1 MNPKS
6 AHILELPKIL
16 EQLARYAAFSA
27 SVELALDLAPT
38 PYLDEA
44 QDRQQETTEARL
56 LLASHD
62 HVTIGGARDVR
73 GDALAAERGVV
84 LDPQTLLDIR
94 ATLRQ
99 ATTLHRLLS
108 RLNNQFPRLA
118 DIADRLEECTA
129 LQNEIGR
136 VLDDTGEVLD
146 SASPKLA
153 SVRREMRI
161 AFDRLQAKL
170 SNIVHNANNAP
181 YLQETLITQ
190 RHGRYVIPLKAEFK
204 GRIPG
209 IVHDQSASGATYFIE
224 PLSTVELNNRWQ
236 VLRIEERHEVERI
249 LAELTRLIGQEA
261 DTIARNVELL
271 ADIDLALAKARYSI
285 DIHGVAAEIAP
296 AEWPVAGT
304 ADSVP
309 PSRHPLY
316 LARARHPLL
325 PTASVVPIDVYA
337 GATYTVLLV
346 TGPNTGG
353 KTVALKTV
361 GLLAAMNQAGLHIP
375 AMEGS
380 RLPVFS
386 GIYADIGDEQSI
398 EQNLSTFSSHMS
410 HIVDILRQADE
421 RSLVILDELGAGTD
435 PVEGSALAQALIDAF
450 IRKRSLVFSST
461 HYSQLK
467 VYAFSTDWVENAS
480 VEFDVETLSP
490 TYHLTIGLPG
500 RSNAFAIAS
509 RLGLPEP
516 IIAEAR
522 ALLSPEDVQSE
533 ALLAHVASAS
543 DEAERSLAEA
553 NALKADV
560 QALAEELRV
569 QRTQIENERRH
580 VLDQAREEGRQ
591 ELDALRENLRRL
603 RTGVGRGEP
612 NARAI
617 TDALRAVESLAER
630 LAPIGPVEESAAPA
644 EGLQVGDRVYVTS
657 LKQSGELL
665 SINGSDAEVRVG
677 GFRLRTHPGR
687 LRLESRPLAAPAPG
701 HEQAVVLPRVDSP
714 GMELDMRGWR
724 AEDVAPAL
732 DQYLDRAY
740 LAGLPWVRLIHG
752 KGTGVLRQVV
762 RQYLD
767 GHPLV
772 TSVRTGDQG
781 EGGDGVTVVRLHPQR
796 E

>member
-1 MNPKS
+1 
-6 AHILELPKIL
+6 
-16 EQLARYAAFSA
+16 
-27 SVELALDLAPT
+27 
-38 PYLDEA
+38 
-44 QDRQQETTEARL
+44 
-56 LLASHD
+56 
-62 HVTIGGARDVR
+62 
-73 GDALAAERGVV
+73 
-84 LDPQTLLDIR
+84 
-94 ATLRQ
+94 
-99 ATTLHRLLS
+99 
-108 RLNNQFPRLA
+108 
-118 DIADRLEECTA
+118 
-129 LQNEIGR
+129 
-136 VLDDTGEVLD
+136 
-146 SASPKLA
+146 
-153 SVRREMRI
+153 
-161 AFDRLQAKL
+161 
-170 SNIVHNANNAP
+170 
-181 YLQETLITQ
+181 
-190 RHGRYVIPLKAEFK
+190 
-204 GRIPG
+204 
-209 IVHDQSASGATYFIE
+209 
-224 PLSTVELNNRWQ
+224 
-236 VLRIEERHEVERI
+236 
-249 LAELTRLIGQEA
+249 
-261 DTIARNVELL
+261 
-271 ADIDLALAKARYSI
+271 
-285 DIHGVAAEIAP
+285 
-296 AEWPVAGT
+296 
-304 ADSVP
+304 
-309 PSRHPLY
+309 
-316 LARARHPLL
+316 
-325 PTASVVPIDVYA
+325 VPIDVYA

-569 QRTQIENERRH
+569 QRTQIENERRQ